1 MYEIIN
7 IASTIQFSSN
17 IRYNILLANLYNK
30 NLNNARVIVE
40 EEISNRENSDPEL
53 KKLIALDTIIT
64 DLVLG
69 DDFDQGEV
77 RIGDQDEPDF
87 I

>member
-1 MYEIIN
+1 MDEIIN

-30 NLNNARVIVE
+30 NLNNARVIIE

-69 DDFDQGEV
+69 DDFDQGGV
-77 RIGDQDEPDF
+77 RIGDQDGPDF

>member
-1 MYEIIN
+1 MDEIIN

-77 RIGDQDEPDF
+77 RIGDQDGPDF